1 MPLHRLDHMLVPTD
15 DLEMTKAFYCDVLG
29 FEVGER
35 PPLEFPGYWL
45 YLDGVACVHVAER
58 AAYEAHAA
66 RLGLSATPAP
76 IDHVAFAAE
85 GYEQLAERL
94 DAGGIEAVANAAP
107 GAGLRQLFFSDPNGV
122 RIELNFQL
130 RKAGIR

>member
-1 MPLHRLDHMLVPTD
+1 MPLRRPDHLLVLTD
-15 DLEMTKAFYCDVLG
+15 DLEETKSFYCDVLG

-45 YLDGVACVHVAER
+45 YLDGLPCLHTAVHAS
-58 AAYEAHAA
+58 YEAHAA
-66 RLGLSATPAP
+66 TLGLRASTSPV
-76 IDHVAFAAE
+76 DHAAFVAD

-94 DAGGIEAVANAAP
+94 DAAGIEAVANVAP
-107 GAGLRQLFFSDPNGV
+107 GAGLRQIFFSDPNGV

>member
-1 MPLHRLDHMLVPTD
+1 MLVPTD

-66 RLGLSATPAP
+66 RLGLSAMPAP